1 MATEGDFPEMKPSD
15 AETFRPFY
23 SLLRQDHHA
32 LDPPFCSL
40 SFFLF
45 VPHSS
50 PLSPPLFFFLW
61 SLARRKRNPLHFS
74 VSFFKTTQKV
84 PSILLFWR
92 QCLPA
97 TRATKIISLTTE
109 ILSPEKSWRCWAA
122 DQINHLP
129 VSEKYMDSVIP
140 EISVFPT
147 RTKLSMIYWKSALAL
162 NSKYDNK
169 HRT

>member
-1 MATEGDFPEMKPSD
+1 MKPSD

-40 SFFLF
+40 SFFCSFLTHRHS
-45 VPHSS
+45 PH
-50 PLSPPLFFFLW
+50 LSFFFFDPWLEEKEI
-61 SLARRKRNPLHFS
+61 LYIFLS
-74 VSFFKTTQKV
+74 VFFKTTQKV

-140 EISVFPT
+140 EISVSND
-147 RTKLSMIYWKSALAL
+147 TKRIINDLLKEWVP
-162 NSKYDNK
+162 
-169 HRT
+169 